1 MSHVKS
7 GVKWKHCIVIPVDCG
22 GCYHFNWDK
31 TAMIRIIMR
40 PVSGVRPSGDCEN
53 VKIPVPHYS
62 KLILSHARHIT
73 FHEHR
78 VDKV

>member
-1 MSHVKS
+1 METLHSNYCVQNNR
-7 GVKWKHCIVIPVDCG
+7 IVEG
-22 GCYHFNWDK
+22 YHFNWDK
-31 TAMIRIIMR
+31 TAMIMIIMR

-78 VDKV
+78 VDRV